1 MPKRN
6 VRGGKGFKKGRKDGG
21 ADKELV
27 AKFEGKEE
35 GQQYGRVVTVLG
47 NRRFKCFCDDG
58 GERVCKL
65 RGVLCWG
72 PKRQRVEIGD
82 IVLLSERSFEGG
94 DDSET
99 ESGAGVASSSTARVD
114 ISDII
119 TKIPQ
124 HFWRDIRRAGGIHP
138 EFFGGLSL
146 VDAAAPKKRREDDI
160 FDGSDDEG
168 DDEDDSNRSDDDEG
182 GTATAAANMIQH
194 VRPSKRAPKWAAA
207 VTTDDRGD
215 DSDHSADLDVDAI

>member
-21 ADKELV
+21 VDKELV

-58 GERVCKL
+58 LERVCKL

-72 PKRQRVEIGD
+72 PRRQRVEIGD
-82 IVLLSERSFEGG
+82 IVLISERSFDGG

-99 ESGAGVASSSTARVD
+99 EGGGTTTRAD

-146 VDAAAPKKRREDDI
+146 VDAAAPKKRHEDDI
-160 FDGSDDEG
+160 FDGSDDE
-168 DDEDDSNRSDDDEG
+168 DDSNGSDDDEG
-182 GTATAAANMIQH
+182 GTAAAAANTIQH

>member
-21 ADKELV
+21 VDRNV
-27 AKFEGKEE
+27 IAKFEGKDA
-35 GQQYGRVVTVLG
+35 GQLYGRVTTVLG

-58 GERVCKL
+58 LERICKL

-72 PKRQRVEIGD
+72 PRRQRVEIGD
-82 IVLLSERSFEGG
+82 IVLLSERSFDGG
-94 DDSET
+94 DDDSET
-99 ESGAGVASSSTARVD
+99 EGAAPSDRAD

-124 HFWRDIRRAGGIHP
+124 HFWRDIRRAGGIHA

-146 VDAAAPKKRREDDI
+146 SDPSAPKKKREDDI
-160 FDGSDDEG
+160 FDGDDDDG
-168 DDEDDSNRSDDDEG
+168 SSNDED
-182 GTATAAANMIQH
+182 AAANTIQH
-194 VRPSKRAPKWAAA
+194 KRDPKWSAN
-207 VTTDDRGD
+207 VVI
-215 DSDHSADLDVDAI
+215 DSDGVEDLDVDIDAI

>member
-6 VRGGKGFKKGRKDGG
+6 IRGGKGFKKGRKDGG
-21 ADKELV
+21 VDKELV

-58 GERVCKL
+58 QERVCKL

-72 PKRQRVEIGD
+72 PRRQRVEIGD
-82 IVLLSERSFEGG
+82 IVLLSERSFDGG

-99 ESGAGVASSSTARVD
+99 ESRAAAAAFSTARTD

-119 TKIPQ
+119 TRIPQ

-138 EFFGGLSL
+138 DFFGGLSL
-146 VDAAAPKKRREDDI
+146 ADPAGPKKKREDDI
-160 FDGSDDEG
+160 FEEESEEEDEEGGGSG
-168 DDEDDSNRSDDDEG
+168 DDEEG
-182 GTATAAANMIQH
+182 GGGAGATIQH
-194 VRPSKRAPKWAAA
+194 VRTSKRAPKWSAA
-207 VTTDDRGD
+207 VTTNDRDNGD
-215 DSDHSADLDVDAI
+215 DSDGSGDLDVDAI